1 MTMNTTMMEIYSF
14 LLHTTLFLI
23 LLIAFLVVLIGGL
36 WVLRVAIFWWLEID
50 YVESIKR
57 RLKHAKNNRTR

>member
-1 MTMNTTMMEIYSF
+1 MTMNMTMMEIYSF

-57 RLKHAKNNRTR
+57 RLKHAKNNRAR

>member
-1 MTMNTTMMEIYSF
+1 MTMNMTMMKIYSF

-57 RLKHAKNNRTR
+57 RLKHAKNNRAR